1 MLLQYW
7 QSLYGAAKTN
17 HHKINTLTPKRK
29 LMPDTI
35 TKNMIIVMK
44 DTITAMKDMIMKA
57 TTMNMK
63 AMITTTKATTM
74 NTLVTIMK
82 AKKQNT
88 VTRSFSRKPR
98 QQKPLSKYGKFNLL
112 LSTK

>member
-7 QSLYGAAKTN
+7 QSLCGDAKTN

-44 DTITAMKDMIMKA
+44 DMIMKD

-74 NTLVTIMK
+74 NTPVTIMK
-82 AKKQNT
+82 AKKQNI
-88 VTRSFSRKPR
+88 VTRSFSRKPKR
-98 QQKPLSKYGKFNLL
+98 QKPLSKYGKFNLL

>member
-7 QSLYGAAKTN
+7 QSLCGDAKTN

-44 DTITAMKDMIMKA
+44 DMTTTMKD
-57 TTMNMK
+57 
-63 AMITTTKATTM
+63 MITTTKAMTM
-74 NTLVTIMK
+74 NTPITTMK

-88 VTRSFSRKPR
+88 ATRSFSRKPR
-98 QQKPLSKYGKFNLL
+98 QQKPLLKCGKFNLL

>member
-7 QSLYGAAKTN
+7 QSLCGDAKTN

-44 DTITAMKDMIMKA
+44 DTITAMKDMT
-57 TTMNMK
+57 TTMK
-63 AMITTTKATTM
+63 DMITTTKAMTM
-74 NTLVTIMK
+74 NTPITTMK

-88 VTRSFSRKPR
+88 ATRSFSRKPR
-98 QQKPLSKYGKFNLL
+98 QQKPLLKCGKFNLL